1 MKQIEAV
8 IKEFDEKFAFSLHE
22 MVDGDYCPALGVKL
36 PSMYYREKTSA
47 VGGNEPNFT
56 ITSNKGEC
64 QCGGQEKIDDIKAFL
79 KSKLQE
85 AFEAGIKQEK
95 INTGRIKKRQY
106 ENGFKAGQK
115 SMEKEIVEKIKNSK
129 TPEKLIKEQYECY
142 DFDEA
147 EVYALE
153 NEIIENIIKSLSL
166 TKETK

>member
-115 SMEKEIVEKIKNSK
+115 SREKEIVELLNKIGNQCWQADG
-129 TPEKLIKEQYECY
+129 TI
-142 DFDEA
+142 DGIT
-147 EVYALE
+147 ALHTLLE
-153 NEIIENIIKSLSL
+153 EIKSLSL
-166 TKETK
+166 TKESK